1 MKKAK
6 ENKKLK
12 PYIIISALAVLTS
25 LTIAGTA
32 IAAVRSANKIYAL
45 TNQRLINILNTQ
57 NQQSGEIKLN
67 VKNKNNKQLD
77 QKFVIVNSHVA
88 QFSNHYFKLDPDL
101 YYTPNYVYYAGP
113 KTKKDPARNWG
124 REKINDRDDLHLQ
137 YQRILM
143 NAATGISSEQILNHK
158 KIVKNDIKFA
168 SEIKPAKALLN
179 ALKNKPIAARF
190 RSANV
195 HINNNRELRLL
206 SKSLLADIL
215 GSSYALNFALAPN
228 TIKIKNA
235 TADLTFKQDFRAKN
249 RAVKDPISAPVKNLA
264 ITYHFTAQFP
274 DKTGKTVTRKID
286 LTAQRLGK
294 HQNLRVPQSIINLAK
309 KSSLKYAKENQK

>member
-1 MKKAK
+1 MRKSK
-6 ENKKLK
+6 ENKNLK

-32 IAAVRSANKIYAL
+32 IATVRSANKAYAL

-77 QKFVIVNSHVA
+77 HRFIIVNPHIA

-101 YYTPNYVYYAGP
+101 YYTPNYVYYASP
-113 KTKKDPARNWG
+113 KTEKYPDRNWG

-143 NAATGISSEQILNHK
+143 NAVTGLNSEQMLNHK

-168 SEIKPAKALLN
+168 SEIKPSSALLN
-179 ALKNKPIAARF
+179 ALKNKPVVARF
-190 RSANV
+190 RNANV
-195 HINNNRELRLL
+195 HIKNNRELRLI
-206 SKSLLADIL
+206 SKGLLADIL
-215 GSSYALNFALAPN
+215 GSSYALNFTLAPN

-235 TADLTFKQDFRAKN
+235 TADLTFKQDFKAEN
-249 RAVKDPISAPVKNLA
+249 YAASNPISAPVKDLA

-274 DKTGKTVTRKID
+274 NQAGKTVIRKINI
-286 LTAQRLGK
+286 TVQRLGRHK
-294 HQNLRVPQSIINLAK
+294 NMAVPKRVIDSAK
-309 KSSLKYAKENQK
+309 KTDKKYAKQKQN